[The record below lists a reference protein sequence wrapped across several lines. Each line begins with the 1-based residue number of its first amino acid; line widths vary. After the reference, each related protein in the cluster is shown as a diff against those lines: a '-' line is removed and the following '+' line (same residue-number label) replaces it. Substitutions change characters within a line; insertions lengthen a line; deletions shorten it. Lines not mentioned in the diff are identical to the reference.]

1 MILTHLNTCQQ
12 VRPRD
17 FFSTSVHLFSA
28 FCPIHFRAGPNGLVA
43 MKVSPLQP
51 FQIVYS
57 LLDHEFLGYLIEA
70 FVVQRNSRGE
80 LTLQNQTL
88 STQNVGEFAKGL
100 DERDF
105 ELVRLI
111 DSIQQDTIVKRFNTR
126 KLPAVDFF
134 LKIYDPQ
141 KGDKLIQEAIGAY
154 LETIKAQIMALL
166 PSKPF
171 YIMGNDGNPAWEPI
185 TWMPEPARVH
195 FHFVR
200 NDDSTHYFPII
211 RYPVTQREGGPSGET
226 ERVEF
231 QFKDALMI
239 CDEPAYLMVGS
250 RLYHFSKNVDGK
262 KLRPFFTKNHIVI
275 PRNIE
280 QQYYERFVTPLIA
293 SYDVYAK
300 GFEIRAEVLDPVA
313 VLTVS
318 EMLQTS
324 KPVPVGV
331 FQDDPEVPDSD
342 EGSGQRI
349 VFDLSFQYGDF
360 TFRFDSFGPS
370 ANVSLE
376 KKNDDYIFHKIR
388 RDQRLE
394 RYKLQFLRDTGLD
407 LRHGRLAL
415 PKIEAFT
422 WLSNHNSQLQEAG
435 FLLRQNAQDTK
446 RYFLGYSSINVSIEE
461 GRDWFDIYANVRF
474 GEFEIPFLKLRTLI
488 LNKKHEFTLPN
499 GEIAVIPDAWF
510 TKYSELFGFL
520 EHPGGIDRD
529 GHLVLHK
536 HHLAL
541 VQELERDNLATTI
554 ITRKLERLRNFEEI
568 ESFPMPNRFNGNL
581 RPYQKA
587 GYDWMNF
594 LRQYR
599 FGGCLADDMGL
610 GKTVMTLAMLQGQK
624 EAGAVEPSLL
634 VMPTSLLYNWELEAR
649 KFTPDLRVMVYTGTY
664 RDKNTAQFDDY
675 DLILT
680 SYGIVRIDIDL
691 LSDYRFN
698 YVIMDESQA
707 IKNPSSHITK
717 AVMQLNTAHR
727 LILTGTPLENS
738 TMDLWSQMS
747 FINPGLLGSQS
758 FFRNE
763 FQIPIEKR
771 HDEAKTARLY
781 GLIKPF
787 MLRRNKSQVAT
798 DLPAKV
804 ESVLY
809 CDMTPDQSAQYE
821 EAKSYFRNLILE
833 RIEEEGM
840 AKSQMVVLQGLTKL
854 RQIANHPRMVDA
866 DYEGDSGKLD
876 DVLMRLETAMT
887 ENHKVLVFSQF
898 IKHLNVV
905 RQYLKEKN
913 IKYAY
918 LDGSTTDRQSQV
930 QLFQTDHSV
939 KLFLISLKAGG
950 LGHNLTAADYV
961 FILDPWWNPAIEA
974 QAIDRAHRI
983 GQQKTVFTYKFIAKN
998 TVEEKIL
1005 SLQRAKQQLAG
1016 SLVTTEENFM
1026 KSLTKEDIMV
1036 LLE

>member
-1 MILTHLNTCQQ
+1 
-12 VRPRD
+12 
-17 FFSTSVHLFSA
+17 
-28 FCPIHFRAGPNGLVA
+28 
-43 MKVSPLQP
+43 MKVLPSQP

-70 FVVQRNSRGE
+70 FVVQQNSRGE

-100 DERDF
+100 DELDF
-105 ELVRLI
+105 ELVKLI
-111 DSIQQDTIVKRFNTR
+111 DTIQQDAIVKKFNTR
-126 KLPAVDFF
+126 KLPAVNFF

-141 KGDKLIQEAIGAY
+141 KGDKLIQETICNY
-154 LETIKAQIMALL
+154 LETKKAQILALI
-166 PSKPF
+166 PGKPL
-171 YIMGNDGNPAWEPI
+171 YVMGNDGNPAWEPI

-200 NDDSTHYFPII
+200 NADSTHYFPII
-211 RYPVTQREGGPSGET
+211 RYPVSSQESNSVET
-226 ERVEF
+226 ERVDF

-239 CDEPAYLMVGS
+239 CDEPAYMMVNN

-262 KLRPFFTKNHIVI
+262 KLRPFFTKNHIII

-280 QQYYERFVTPLIA
+280 QQYYERFVTQLIA

-300 GFEIRAEVLDPVA
+300 GFEIRAESVKPIPI
-313 VLTVS
+313 LTVS
-318 EMLQTS
+318 EMTPAHQ
-324 KPVPVGV
+324 PVPAL
-331 FQDDPEVPDSD
+331 FQDDPTATDTLVAD
-342 EGSGQRI
+342 EESSQRI

-360 TFRFDSFGPS
+360 TFRFDSFGAL

-376 KKNDDYIFHKIR
+376 KKNDEYIFHKIR
-388 RDQRLE
+388 RDQHLE
-394 RYKLQFLRDTGLD
+394 RQKLTFLRNSGID
-407 LRHGRLAL
+407 LHQGRLAL
-415 PKIEAFT
+415 PKAEAFA
-422 WLSNHNSQLQEAG
+422 WLSANGQPLREAN
-435 FLLRQNAQDTK
+435 FVLRQNMQDKK
-446 RYFLGYSSINVSIEE
+446 RYFLGYSSIDVSIRE
-461 GRDWFDIYANVRF
+461 GRDWFDIYANVCF

-488 LNKKHEFTLPN
+488 LNKKSEFKLPN
-499 GEIAVIPDAWF
+499 GEIAVIPETWF
-510 TKYSELFGFL
+510 TKYSELFGFIQQL
-520 EHPGGIDRD
+520 D
-529 GHLVLHK
+529 GPEDGDGSLVLQK

-541 VQELERDNLATTI
+541 VQELERDNLA
-554 ITRKLERLRNFEEI
+554 ITVMSRKLEQLRDFDVI
-568 ESFPMPNRFNGNL
+568 ERFPLPIHFNGTL
-581 RPYQKA
+581 RPYQQA
-587 GYDWMNF
+587 GYDWINF

-624 EAGAVEPSLL
+624 EAGATAPSML

-649 KFTPDLRVMVYTGTY
+649 KFTPHLRVMAYTGTY
-664 RDKNTAQFDDY
+664 RDKNTAQFDEY

-691 LSDYRFN
+691 LSDYRFH
-698 YVIMDESQA
+698 YVILDESQA

-717 AVMQLNTAHR
+717 AVMQLNAAHR

-771 HDEAKTARLY
+771 HDDAKTSRLY
-781 GLIKPF
+781 SLIKPF
-787 MLRRNKSQVAT
+787 MLRRNKAQVAT
-798 DLPAKV
+798 DLPEKV

-809 CDMTPDQSAQYE
+809 SEMTPDQEKQYE
-821 EAKSYFRNLILE
+821 EAKSYYRNLILE
-833 RIEEEGM
+833 HIEEEGM

-866 DYEGDSGKLD
+866 EYEGDSGKLD
-876 DVLMRLETAMT
+876 DVLMRLESAMT

-898 IKHLNVV
+898 VKHLNVIQ
-905 RQYLKEKN
+905 QYLREKT

-918 LDGSTTDRQSQV
+918 LDGSTINRQSQV
-930 QLFQTDHSV
+930 ELFQTDDSV

-974 QAIDRAHRI
+974 QAVDRAHRI
-983 GQQKTVFTYKFIAKN
+983 GQEKTVFTYKFIAKN

-1016 SLVTTEENFM
+1016 SLITTEENFM
-1026 KSLTKEDIMV
+1026 KSLTKEDV
-1036 LLE
+1036 LALLD

>member
-1 MILTHLNTCQQ
+1 
-12 VRPRD
+12 
-17 FFSTSVHLFSA
+17 
-28 FCPIHFRAGPNGLVA
+28 
-43 MKVSPLQP
+43 MKVAPTQP

-57 LLDHEFLGYLIEA
+57 LLNHEFLGYLIEA

-80 LTLQNQTL
+80 LTLLNQTL
-88 STQNVGEFAKGL
+88 STQNVHEFAEEL

-111 DSIQQDTIVKRFNTR
+111 DSIQQDTIVKKFNTR

-134 LKIYDPQ
+134 LKIYDSN
-141 KGDKLIQEAIGAY
+141 KGDKLVQEAICGY
-154 LETIKAQIMALL
+154 LDAMKAKIMALL
-166 PSKPF
+166 PGKPF
-171 YIMGNDGNPAWEPI
+171 YVMGNDGNPAWLPLQ
-185 TWMPEPARVH
+185 WMPEPARVH

-200 NDDSTHYFPII
+200 NADSTHYFPII
-211 RYPVTQREGGPSGET
+211 RYPVGRELMAPDTARRDSGRNESPNGATET
-226 ERVEF
+226 VRVDF

-239 CDEPAYLMVGS
+239 CDEPAWMMVDN

-280 QQYYERFVTPLIA
+280 QQYYERFVTQLIA
-293 SYDVYAK
+293 AYDVYAK
-300 GFEIRAEVLDPVA
+300 GFEIRAESIEPVP

-318 EMLQTS
+318 ELVVAGRA
-324 KPVPVGV
+324 VPASLFPAGSDAVDV
-331 FQDDPEVPDSD
+331 DDDD
-342 EGSGQRI
+342 AQQRI
-349 VFDLSFQYGDF
+349 AFDLSFRYGDF

-376 KKNDDYIFHKIR
+376 KQGDEYIFHKIR

-394 RYKLQFLRDTGLD
+394 RHKLSFLRETGLD
-407 LRHGRLAL
+407 LRHGRLAI
-415 PKIEAFT
+415 PKAEAFN
-422 WLSNHNSQLQEAG
+422 WLADYSTDVQNAG
-435 FLLRQNAQDTK
+435 FLLQQHAQDAK
-446 RYFLGYSSINVSIEE
+446 RYFLGYSSIDVSIQE

-474 GEFEIPFLKLRTLI
+474 GEFEIPFLKIRTLI
-488 LNKKHEFTLPN
+488 LAKKREFTLPN
-499 GEIAVIPDAWF
+499 GEVAVIPEAWF

-520 EHPGGIDRD
+520 ELAEGIDR
-529 GHLVLHK
+529 LVLHK

-541 VQELERDNLATTI
+541 VQELERDGLAATI
-554 ITRKLERLRNFEEI
+554 MSRKLERLRDFAEI
-568 ESFPMPNRFNGNL
+568 ESFPLPTDFNGTL
-581 RPYQKA
+581 RPYQRA

-610 GKTVMTLAMLQGQK
+610 GKTVMTLALLQGRK
-624 EAGAVEPSLL
+624 ETALADHADAGGDQPERRPSLL

-649 KFTPDLRVMVYTGTY
+649 KFTPGLRVMVYTGTY

-691 LSDYRFN
+691 LSDYRFD
-698 YVIMDESQA
+698 YVILDESQA

-717 AVMQLNTAHR
+717 AVMQLNTANR

-738 TMDLWSQMS
+738 TLDLWSQMS

-763 FQIPIEKR
+763 FQVPIEKR
-771 HDEAKTARLY
+771 HDEGKTGRLY

-798 DLPAKV
+798 DLPEKV

-809 CDMTPDQSAQYE
+809 CEMSADQAKQYE
-821 EAKSYFRNLILE
+821 EAKSYYRNLILE

-840 AKSQMVVLQGLTKL
+840 ARSQMVVLQGLTKL
-854 RQIANHPRMVDA
+854 RQIANHPRLVDA

-887 ENHKVLVFSQF
+887 EHHKVLVFSQF

-913 IKYAY
+913 INYAY
-918 LDGSTTDRQSQV
+918 LDGSTVDRQGQV
-930 QLFQTDHSV
+930 ELFQTNESV

-974 QAIDRAHRI
+974 QAVDRAHRI

-1016 SLVTTEENFM
+1016 SLITTEETFM

>member
-1 MILTHLNTCQQ
+1 
-12 VRPRD
+12 
-17 FFSTSVHLFSA
+17 
-28 FCPIHFRAGPNGLVA
+28 

-70 FVVQRNSRGE
+70 FVVQRNSKGE

-88 STQNVGEFAKGL
+88 SAQNVSEFAKGL

-105 ELVRLI
+105 ELVKLI
-111 DSIQQDTIVKRFNTR
+111 DTIQQDFIVKKFNSK

-141 KGDKLIQEAIGAY
+141 KGDKLIQETIGGH
-154 LETIKAQIMALL
+154 LETVKAKIMALL
-166 PSKPF
+166 PGRPF

-185 TWMPEPARVH
+185 VWMPEPARVH

-200 NDDSTHYFPII
+200 NAESTHYFPII
-211 RYPVTQREGGPSGET
+211 RYPVTPREGGAKDGQTSET

-239 CDEPAYLMVGS
+239 CDEPAYLMVGNK
-250 RLYHFSKNVDGK
+250 LYHFSKNVDGK

-300 GFEIRAEVLDPVA
+300 GFDIRTEAVEPVP

-318 EMLQTS
+318 EMVQS
-324 KPVPVGV
+324 SRSIAVPM
-331 FQDDPEVPDSD
+331 FQGGPDAGDSE
-342 EGSGQRI
+342 EGTNQRI

-360 TFRFDSFGPS
+360 MFRFDGSGAS
-370 ANVSLE
+370 ANVRLE

-394 RYKLQFLRDTGLD
+394 RNKLSFLQEAGLD
-407 LRHGRLAL
+407 LRHGRLAVS
-415 PKIEAFT
+415 KAEAFT
-422 WLSNHNSQLQEAG
+422 WLSNNNSQLQEAG
-435 FLLRQNAQDTK
+435 FLLRQDAQDQK
-446 RYFLGYSSINVSIEE
+446 RYFLGYSSIKVSIEE

-474 GEFEIPFLKLRTLI
+474 GEFEIPFLTLRTLI

-520 EHPGGIDRD
+520 EQAGGIDNDDR
-529 GHLVLHK
+529 LVLQK
-536 HHLAL
+536 YHLAL
-541 VQELERDNLATTI
+541 VQELERENLATTI
-554 ITRKLERLRNFEEI
+554 ISRKLERLRNFEEI
-568 ESFPMPNRFNGNL
+568 EPFPLPKGFNGSL
-581 RPYQKA
+581 RPYQQA

-624 EAGAVEPSLL
+624 EAGATEPNAARPSLL

-664 RDKNTAQFDDY
+664 REKNTAQFDGY

-698 YVIMDESQA
+698 YVILDESQA

-717 AVMQLNTAHR
+717 AVMQLNTSHR

-771 HDEAKTARLY
+771 HDEAKTGKLY
-781 GLIKPF
+781 ALIKPF
-787 MLRRNKSQVAT
+787 MLRRNKAQVAT

-804 ESVLY
+804 ETVLY

-821 EAKSYFRNLILE
+821 EAKSYYRNLILE
-833 RIEEEGM
+833 RIEEEGI
-840 AKSQMVVLQGLTKL
+840 AKSQMIVLQGLTKL

-876 DVLMRLETAMT
+876 DMLMRLETAMT
-887 ENHKVLVFSQF
+887 EHHKVLVFSQF

-905 RQYLKEKN
+905 QQYLKEKN

-918 LDGSTTDRQSQV
+918 LDGSTVDRKSQV
-930 QLFQTDHSV
+930 ALFQTDDSI

-974 QAIDRAHRI
+974 QAVDRAHRI
-983 GQQKTVFTYKFIAKN
+983 GQSKTVFTYKFIAKN

>member
-1 MILTHLNTCQQ
+1 M
-12 VRPRD
+12 R
-17 FFSTSVHLFSA
+17 
-28 FCPIHFRAGPNGLVA
+28 
-43 MKVSPLQP
+43 VSPTQP
-51 FQIVYS
+51 FQIIYS
-57 LLDHEFLGYLIEA
+57 LLSHEFLGYLIEA

-88 STQNVGEFAKGL
+88 SIKNVGEFAAGF
-100 DERDF
+100 DGNDV
-105 ELVRLI
+105 ELVTLI
-111 DSIQQDTIVKRFNTR
+111 DSIQQDAIVKKFSTR

-134 LKIYDPQ
+134 LKIYDSQ
-141 KGDKLIQEAIGAY
+141 KGDKSIQEAISQY
-154 LETIKAQIMALL
+154 LEDQKSQIMALL
-166 PSKPF
+166 PGKPL
-171 YIMGNDGNPAWEPI
+171 YVMGNDGNPAWAAT

-200 NDDSTHYFPII
+200 NADSTHYFPIV
-211 RYPVTQREGGPSGET
+211 RYPTGVGNES
-226 ERVEF
+226 ERVDF
-231 QFKDALMI
+231 QFKDALMV
-239 CDEPAYLMVGS
+239 CDEPAYMLVNN

-262 KLRPFFTKNHIVI
+262 KLRPFFAKNHIVI
-275 PRNIE
+275 PRTIE
-280 QQYYERFVTPLIA
+280 QQYYEKFVTQLIA
-293 SYDVYAK
+293 SYDVFAK
-300 GFEIRAEVLDPVA
+300 GFEIRPETMLPTP

-318 EMLQTS
+318 EMAKTGRVLTPS
-324 KPVPVGV
+324 L
-331 FQDDPEVPDSD
+331 FDDEPDEDTVSD
-342 EGSGQRI
+342 NANQQI
-349 VFDLSFQYGDF
+349 AFDLSFQYGAF
-360 TFRFDSFGPS
+360 KFRFDSFGPA

-376 KKNDDYIFHKIR
+376 KKGDEYIFHRIR

-394 RYKLQFLRDTGLD
+394 RQKLNFLRETGLD
-407 LRHGRLAL
+407 LRQGRLAL
-415 PKIEAFT
+415 SKTDAFA
-422 WLSNHNSQLQEAG
+422 WLAEVNPRLEEAG
-435 FLLRQNAQDTK
+435 FRLEQRADDAK
-446 RYFLGYSSINVSIEE
+446 RYFLGYSSIDVSIRE

-474 GEFEIPFLKLRTLI
+474 GAFEVPFLKLRTLI
-488 LNKKHEFTLPN
+488 LNKKREFTLPN

-520 EHPGGIDRD
+520 EHHHIDGDADR
-529 GHLVLHK
+529 LVLQK

-541 VQELERDNLATTI
+541 IQELERDNLATTVMS
-554 ITRKLERLRNFEEI
+554 RKLERLRDFADI
-568 ESFPMPNRFNGNL
+568 EPSPMPCQFLGTL

-594 LRQYR
+594 LRQYH

-610 GKTVMTLAMLQGQK
+610 GKTVMTLAMLQNQK
-624 EAGAVEPSLL
+624 EQMAGMQPENGTPIARTSLL

-649 KFTPDLRVMVYTGTY
+649 RFTPELRIFVYTGTY

-691 LSDYRFN
+691 LREYRFN
-698 YVIMDESQA
+698 YAILDESQA
-707 IKNPSSHITK
+707 IKNPSSYITK

-747 FINPGLLGSQS
+747 FINPGLLGSQA

-763 FQIPIEKR
+763 FQIPIEKK
-771 HDEAKTARLY
+771 HDETKTARLY

-787 MLRRNKSQVAT
+787 MLRRNKAQVAT
-798 DLPAKV
+798 DLPEKV
-804 ESVLY
+804 ESILFS
-809 CDMTPDQSAQYE
+809 DMTPDQATQYE

-833 RIEEEGM
+833 RIEAEGM
-840 AKSQMVVLQGLTKL
+840 ARSQMIVLQGLTKL

-876 DVLMRLETAMT
+876 DMLMRLETAIA

-898 IKHLNVV
+898 IKHLSVV
-905 RQYLKEKN
+905 RDYLEEKQ

-918 LDGSTTDRQSQV
+918 LDGATTNRKSQV
-930 QLFQTDHSV
+930 ELFQTDETV
-939 KLFLISLKAGG
+939 RLFLISLKAGG

-974 QAIDRAHRI
+974 QAVDRAHRI
-983 GQQKTVFTYKFIAKN
+983 GQQKPVFTYKFIARN

-1005 SLQRAKQQLAG
+1005 ALQRSKQQLAG
-1016 SLVTTEENFM
+1016 SLITTEDSFV

>member
-1 MILTHLNTCQQ
+1 MVELNG
-12 VRPRD
+12 V
-17 FFSTSVHLFSA
+17 VL
-28 FCPIHFRAGPNGLVA
+28 

-105 ELVRLI
+105 ELVKLI
-111 DSIQQDTIVKRFNTR
+111 DSIQQDTIVKKFNTR

-134 LKIYDPQ
+134 LKVYDLQ
-141 KGDKLIQEAIGAY
+141 KGDKIVQEAIGSY
-154 LETIKAQIMALL
+154 LEHIKAQIMGLL
-166 PSKPF
+166 PGKPF
-171 YIMGNDGNPAWEPI
+171 YIMGNDGNPAWESI
-185 TWMPEPARVH
+185 IWMPEPAKVH

-200 NDDSTHYFPII
+200 NADSTHYFPII
-211 RYPVTQREGGPSGET
+211 RYPVGPREAGET
-226 ERVEF
+226 ERVVF

-239 CDEPAYLMVGS
+239 CDEPAYMMVGH

-262 KLRPFFTKNHIVI
+262 KLRPFFTKNHIII

-280 QQYYERFVTPLIA
+280 QQYYERFVTQLIA
-293 SYDVYAK
+293 SYDVYAN
-300 GFEIRAEVLDPVA
+300 GFEIRSEVLEPMP

-318 EMLQTS
+318 EMVQPSRL
-324 KPVPVGV
+324 VPAAIHQNGTAVA
-331 FQDDPEVPDSD
+331 DLADKDADAS
-342 EGSGQRI
+342 QRI
-349 VFDLSFQYGDF
+349 MFDLSFQYGDF
-360 TFRFDSFGPS
+360 MFHFDSFGTT

-376 KKNDDYIFHKIR
+376 KKNDEYIFHKIR

-394 RYKLQFLRDTGLD
+394 RQKLALLRETGLD
-407 LRHGRLAL
+407 LRNGQLAL
-415 PKIEAFT
+415 SKAEAFS
-422 WLSNHNSQLQEAG
+422 WLSTNGNQIRETG
-435 FLLRQNAQDTK
+435 FVIRQDAQDTK
-446 RYFLGYSSINVSIEE
+446 RYFLGYSTINVSIQE
-461 GRDWFDIYANVRF
+461 GRDWFDIYAHVRF
-474 GEFEIPFLKLRTLI
+474 GEFDIPFLKLRKLI

-510 TKYSELFGFL
+510 TKYSELFGFI
-520 EHPGGIDRD
+520 EHIDGPDAD
-529 GHLVLHK
+529 GQLVLQK

-541 VQELERDNLATTI
+541 VQELERDNLATTV
-554 ITRKLERLRNFEEI
+554 ITRKLEGLRNFEEI
-568 ESFPMPNRFNGNL
+568 ESFPLPAHFNGTL
-581 RPYQKA
+581 RPYQHA

-594 LRQYR
+594 LRQYH

-624 EAGAVEPSLL
+624 EAGILEPSLL
-634 VMPTSLLYNWELEAR
+634 VMPTSLLYNWELEAK

-664 RDKNTAQFDDY
+664 RDKNMAQFDNY

-691 LSDYRFN
+691 LSSYRFN
-698 YVIMDESQA
+698 YVILDESQA

-717 AVMQLNTAHR
+717 AVMQLNTAYR

-747 FINPGLLGSQS
+747 FINPGLLGNQA

-771 HDEAKTARLY
+771 HDDSKIARLY
-781 GLIKPF
+781 SLIKPF
-787 MLRRNKSQVAT
+787 MLRRNKAQVAT

-809 CDMTPDQSAQYE
+809 SEMTPDQEKQYE
-821 EAKSYFRNLILE
+821 EAKSYYRNLILE
-833 RIEEEGM
+833 HIEESGM
-840 AKSQMVVLQGLTKL
+840 AKSQMIVLQGLTKL

-876 DVLMRLETAMT
+876 DVLIRLDSAII

-898 IKHLNVV
+898 IKHLSVV

-918 LDGSTTDRQSQV
+918 LDGSTIDRQSQV
-930 QLFQTDHSV
+930 KLFQTDESV

-974 QAIDRAHRI
+974 QAVDRAHRI
-983 GQQKTVFTYKFIAKN
+983 GQDKTVFTYKFIAKN

-1016 SLVTTEENFM
+1016 SLITTEENFM

>member
-1 MILTHLNTCQQ
+1 
-12 VRPRD
+12 
-17 FFSTSVHLFSA
+17 
-28 FCPIHFRAGPNGLVA
+28 
-43 MKVSPLQP
+43 MKVAPTQP

-57 LLDHEFLGYLIEA
+57 LLNHEFLGYLIEA
-70 FVVQRNSRGE
+70 FVVQRNGRGE
-80 LTLQNQTL
+80 LTLLNQTL
-88 STQNVGEFAKGL
+88 STQNVNEFAEEL

-111 DSIQQDTIVKRFNTR
+111 DSIQQDTIVKKFNTR

-134 LKIYDPQ
+134 LKIYDPH
-141 KGDKLIQEAIGAY
+141 KGDKLVQEAICGY
-154 LETIKAQIMALL
+154 LDTMKAQIMALL

-171 YIMGNDGNPAWEPI
+171 YVMGNDGNPAWLRI
-185 TWMPEPARVH
+185 QWMPEPARVH

-200 NDDSTHYFPII
+200 NTDATHYFPII
-211 RYPVTQREGGPSGET
+211 RYPVGREIVAQDLVRSDSGKSDPVRPESPGGATET
-226 ERVEF
+226 VRVDF

-239 CDEPAYLMVGS
+239 CDEPAWMMVDN

-280 QQYYERFVTPLIA
+280 QQYYERFVTQLIA
-293 SYDVYAK
+293 AYDVYAK
-300 GFEIRAEVLDPVA
+300 GFEIRAESIEPVP

-318 EMLQTS
+318 ELVLS
-324 KPVPVGV
+324 GRAVPASM
-331 FQDDPEVPDSD
+331 FAAEPEVVDTDD
-342 EGSGQRI
+342 EAGQRI
-349 VFDLSFQYGDF
+349 AFDLSFRYGDF
-360 TFRFDSFGPS
+360 TFRFDNFGPS

-376 KKNDDYIFHKIR
+376 KKGDEYVFHKIR

-394 RYKLQFLRDTGLD
+394 RHKLAFLREAGLD
-407 LRHGRLAL
+407 LRHGRLAI
-415 PKIEAFT
+415 PKAEAFN
-422 WLSNHNSQLQEAG
+422 WLADHSAAIQNAG
-435 FLLRQNAQDTK
+435 FLLQQHAQDAK
-446 RYFLGYSSINVSIEE
+446 RYFLGYSTIDVSIQES
-461 GRDWFDIYANVRF
+461 RDWFDIYANVRF

-488 LNKKHEFTLPN
+488 LAKKREFTLPN
-499 GEIAVIPDAWF
+499 GEVAVIPEAWF

-520 EHPGGIDRD
+520 ELAEGIDR
-529 GHLVLHK
+529 LVLHK

-541 VQELERDNLATTI
+541 VQELERDGLAATI
-554 ITRKLERLRNFEEI
+554 MSRKLERLRDFAEI
-568 ESFPMPNRFNGNL
+568 ESFPLPTNFNGTL
-581 RPYQKA
+581 RPYQRA

-610 GKTVMTLAMLQGQK
+610 GKTVMTLAMLQGRK
-624 EAGAVEPSLL
+624 EAVQSESRTTAQTNETGERRSSLL

-649 KFTPDLRVMVYTGTY
+649 RFTPDLRVMIYTGTY
-664 RDKNTAQFDDY
+664 RDKNTAQFDNY

-691 LSDYRFN
+691 LSDYRFD
-698 YVIMDESQA
+698 YVILDESQA

-717 AVMQLNTAHR
+717 AVMQLNTANR

-738 TMDLWSQMS
+738 TLDLWTQMS

-763 FQIPIEKR
+763 FQVPIEKR
-771 HDEAKTARLY
+771 HDEGKTGRLY

-798 DLPAKV
+798 DLPEKV

-809 CDMTPDQSAQYE
+809 CDMSSDQEKQYE
-821 EAKSYFRNLILE
+821 EAKSYYRNLILE

-840 AKSQMVVLQGLTKL
+840 ARSQMVVLQGLTKL
-854 RQIANHPRMVDA
+854 RQIANHPRLVDA
-866 DYEGDSGKLD
+866 DYEGDSGKLS

-887 ENHKVLVFSQF
+887 EHHKVLVFSQF

-905 RQYLKEKN
+905 RQYLKEKA

-918 LDGSTTDRQSQV
+918 LDGSTIDRQSQV
-930 QLFQTDHSV
+930 ELFQTDDSV

-974 QAIDRAHRI
+974 QAVDRAHRI

-1016 SLVTTEENFM
+1016 SLITTEETFM

>member
-1 MILTHLNTCQQ
+1 
-12 VRPRD
+12 
-17 FFSTSVHLFSA
+17 
-28 FCPIHFRAGPNGLVA
+28 

-57 LLDHEFLGYLIEA
+57 LLNHEFLGYLIEA

-88 STQNVGEFAKGL
+88 STQNVSEFAKGL

-105 ELVRLI
+105 ELVKLI
-111 DSIQQDTIVKRFNTR
+111 DSIQQDTIVKKFNTR

-134 LKIYDPQ
+134 LKIYDSQ
-141 KGDKLIQEAIGAY
+141 KGDKLVQEAIGAY
-154 LETIKAQIMALL
+154 LETIKAKVMALL
-166 PSKPF
+166 PGKPF
-171 YIMGNDGNPAWEPI
+171 YIMGNDGNPAWQAI
-185 TWMPEPARVH
+185 NWMPEPARVH
-195 FHFVR
+195 FHFIR
-200 NDDSTHYFPII
+200 NSDSTHYFPII
-211 RYPVTQREGGPSGET
+211 RYPIGSRQNGAGEATQSTET

-239 CDEPAYLMVGS
+239 CDEPAYMMVGN

-275 PRNIE
+275 PRNLE
-280 QQYYERFVTPLIA
+280 QQYYERFVAQLIA

-300 GFEIRAEVLDPVA
+300 GFEIRAEVMAPVP

-318 EMLQTS
+318 EVVQANR
-324 KPVPVGV
+324 PVPVAL
-331 FQDDPEVPDSD
+331 FQSDSD
-342 EGSGQRI
+342 DVDTMGSEDEHSQRI
-349 VFDLSFQYGDF
+349 MFDLAFQYGDF
-360 TFRFDSFGPS
+360 TFRFDNFGPS
-370 ANVSLE
+370 ANVSVE
-376 KKNDDYIFHKIR
+376 KKNDEYIFHKIR

-394 RYKLQFLRDTGLD
+394 RQKLTFLRDAGLD
-407 LRHGRLAL
+407 LRQGRLAL
-415 PKIEAFT
+415 PKTEAFS
-422 WLSNHNSQLQEAG
+422 WLSNHGRQLEETG
-435 FLLRQNAQDTK
+435 FLLRQDAQDTK
-446 RYFLGYSSINVSIEE
+446 RYFLGYSSIDVSIQES
-461 GRDWFDIYANVRF
+461 RDWFDIYANVRF
-474 GEFEIPFLKLRTLI
+474 GEFEIPFLKLRKLI

-499 GEIAVIPDAWF
+499 GEVAVIPDAWF
-510 TKYSELFGFL
+510 TKYSELFGFIEQL
-520 EHPGGIDRD
+520 DDSDSDDAR
-529 GHLVLHK
+529 LVLQK

-541 VQELERDNLATTI
+541 VQELESDNLATTVI
-554 ITRKLERLRNFEEI
+554 SRKLERLRDFEEI
-568 ESFPMPNRFNGNL
+568 EQFPLPHRFRGTL
-581 RPYQKA
+581 RPYQQA

-624 EAGAVEPSLL
+624 EAGVIEPSLL

-649 KFTPDLRVMVYTGTY
+649 KFTPDLRIMVYTGTY

-691 LSDYRFN
+691 LSNYRFN
-698 YVIMDESQA
+698 YVILDESQA

-717 AVMQLNTAHR
+717 AVRQLNTAFR

-738 TMDLWSQMS
+738 TLDLWSQMS

-771 HDEAKTARLY
+771 HDDAKTGRLY
-781 GLIKPF
+781 SLIKPF
-787 MLRRNKSQVAT
+787 MLRRNKAQVAT
-798 DLPAKV
+798 DLPEKV

-809 CDMTPDQSAQYE
+809 CEMTPDQETQYE
-821 EAKSYFRNLILE
+821 EAKSYYRNLILE
-833 RIEEEGM
+833 HIEEEGM
-840 AKSQMVVLQGLTKL
+840 AKSQMIVLQGLTKL

-876 DVLMRLETAMT
+876 DVLMRLESAMT

-905 RQYLKEKN
+905 QQYLKEKK

-930 QLFQTDHSV
+930 QLFQTDDSV

-974 QAIDRAHRI
+974 QAVDRAHRI

-1016 SLVTTEENFM
+1016 SLISTEETFM
-1026 KSLTKEDIMV
+1026 KSLTREDIMV

>member
-1 MILTHLNTCQQ
+1 
-12 VRPRD
+12 
-17 FFSTSVHLFSA
+17 
-28 FCPIHFRAGPNGLVA
+28 
-43 MKVSPLQP
+43 MKVAPTQP

-57 LLDHEFLGYLIEA
+57 LLNHEFLGYLIEA

-80 LTLQNQTL
+80 LTLLNQTL
-88 STQNVGEFAKGL
+88 STQNVNEFAQEL

-111 DSIQQDTIVKRFNTR
+111 DSIQQDTIVKKFNTR

-134 LKIYDPQ
+134 LKIYDPH
-141 KGDKLIQEAIGAY
+141 KGDKLVQEAICGY
-154 LETIKAQIMALL
+154 LDTMKAQIMSLL
-166 PSKPF
+166 PGKPF
-171 YIMGNDGNPAWEPI
+171 YVMGNDGNPAWLPI
-185 TWMPEPARVH
+185 QWMTEPARVH

-200 NDDSTHYFPII
+200 NADATHYFPII
-211 RYPVTQREGGPSGET
+211 RYPVGRETVASDLVSPDSGKSDPVRPESLSGATET
-226 ERVEF
+226 VRVDF

-239 CDEPAYLMVGS
+239 CDEPAWMMVDN

-280 QQYYERFVTPLIA
+280 QQYYERFVTQLIA
-293 SYDVYAK
+293 AYDVYAK
-300 GFEIRAEVLDPVA
+300 GFEIRAESIEPVP

-318 EMLQTS
+318 ELVLS
-324 KPVPVGV
+324 GRAVPASM
-331 FQDDPEVPDSD
+331 FAAEPEVVDID
-342 EGSGQRI
+342 DDAGQRI
-349 VFDLSFQYGDF
+349 AFDLSFRYGDF
-360 TFRFDSFGPS
+360 TFRFDNFGPS

-376 KKNDDYIFHKIR
+376 KKGDEYVFHKIR

-394 RYKLQFLRDTGLD
+394 RQKLSFLRETGLD
-407 LRHGRLAL
+407 LRHGRLAI
-415 PKIEAFT
+415 PKAEAFN
-422 WLSNHNSQLQEAG
+422 WLSDHSATIQNAG
-435 FLLRQNAQDTK
+435 FLLQQHAQDAK
-446 RYFLGYSSINVSIEE
+446 RYFLGYSSIDVSIQES
-461 GRDWFDIYANVRF
+461 RDWFDIYANVRF

-488 LNKKHEFTLPN
+488 LAKKREFTLPN
-499 GEIAVIPDAWF
+499 GEVAVIPEAWF

-520 EHPGGIDRD
+520 ELAEGIDR
-529 GHLVLHK
+529 LVLHK

-541 VQELERDNLATTI
+541 VQELERDGLAATI
-554 ITRKLERLRNFEEI
+554 MSRKLERLRDFEEI
-568 ESFPMPNRFNGNL
+568 ESFPLPTGFMGTL
-581 RPYQKA
+581 RPYQRA

-610 GKTVMTLAMLQGQK
+610 GKTVMTLAMLQGRK
-624 EAGAVEPSLL
+624 EAVQLEGRTPAQANETGEHRPSLL

-649 KFTPDLRVMVYTGTY
+649 RFTPDLRVMIYTGTY

-691 LSDYRFN
+691 LSDYRFD
-698 YVIMDESQA
+698 YVILDESQA

-717 AVMQLNTAHR
+717 AVMQLNTANR

-738 TMDLWSQMS
+738 TLDLWSQMS

-763 FQIPIEKR
+763 FQVPIEKR
-771 HDEAKTARLY
+771 HDESKTGRLY

-798 DLPAKV
+798 DLPEKV

-809 CDMTPDQSAQYE
+809 CEMSSDQEKQYE
-821 EAKSYFRNLILE
+821 EAKSYYRNLILE

-840 AKSQMVVLQGLTKL
+840 ARSQMVVLQGLTKL
-854 RQIANHPRMVDA
+854 RQIANHPRLVDA
-866 DYEGDSGKLD
+866 DYEGDSGKLS

-887 ENHKVLVFSQF
+887 EHHKVLVFSQF

-905 RQYLKEKN
+905 RQYLKEKT

-918 LDGSTTDRQSQV
+918 LDGSTLDRQSQV
-930 QLFQTDHSV
+930 ELFQTDDSV

-974 QAIDRAHRI
+974 QAVDRAHRI

-1005 SLQRAKQQLAG
+1005 SLQRAKQ
-1016 SLVTTEENFM
+1016 
-1026 KSLTKEDIMV
+1026 
-1036 LLE
+1036 

>member
-1 MILTHLNTCQQ
+1 
-12 VRPRD
+12 
-17 FFSTSVHLFSA
+17 
-28 FCPIHFRAGPNGLVA
+28 

-80 LTLQNQTL
+80 LTLLNQTL
-88 STQNVGEFAKGL
+88 STQNVREFSKGL

-105 ELVRLI
+105 ELVKLI
-111 DSIQQDTIVKRFNTR
+111 DTIQQDTIVKKFNTR
-126 KLPAVDFF
+126 RLPAVNFF

-141 KGDKLIQEAIGAY
+141 KGDKLIQEAICNY
-154 LETIKAQIMALL
+154 LEKTKAQIMALL
-166 PSKPF
+166 PGKPF
-171 YIMGNDGNPAWEPI
+171 YVMGNDGNPAWEAI

-200 NDDSTHYFPII
+200 NADSTHYFPII
-211 RYPVTQREGGPSGET
+211 RYPIQPHGAGQRPAGSGET
-226 ERVEF
+226 ERVDF
-231 QFKDALMI
+231 QFKGALMI
-239 CDEPAYLMVGS
+239 CDEPAYMMVGN

-280 QQYYERFVTPLIA
+280 QQYYERFVTQLIA

-300 GFEIRAEVLDPVA
+300 GFEIRVETMEPKP

-318 EMLQTS
+318 ELASANQ
-324 KPVPVGV
+324 PVPASL
-331 FQDDPEVPDSD
+331 FQTGSIVAD
-342 EGSGQRI
+342 EEDEESNQRI

-376 KKNDDYIFHKIR
+376 KKSDEYIFHKIR
-388 RDQRLE
+388 RDQPLE
-394 RYKLQFLRDTGLD
+394 RQKLAFLRDTGVD

-415 PKIEAFT
+415 SKPEAFA
-422 WLSNHNSQLQEAG
+422 WLSNHGKQLREMG
-435 FLLRQNAQDTK
+435 FLVRQNAQDTK
-446 RYFLGYSSINVSIEE
+446 QYFLGYSSINVSIRE

-474 GEFEIPFLKLRTLI
+474 GEFEIPFIKLRSLI
-488 LNKKHEFTLPN
+488 LNKKQEFRLPN
-499 GEIAVIPDAWF
+499 GEIAVIPEIWF
-510 TKYSELFGFL
+510 TKYAELFGFL
-520 EHPGGIDRD
+520 EPIDGLD
-529 GHLVLHK
+529 PADNKLVLQK

-541 VQELERDNLATTI
+541 VQELERDNLATTVI
-554 ITRKLERLRNFEEI
+554 SRKLERLRDFEEI
-568 ESFPMPNRFNGNL
+568 EPFPLPRQFNGTL
-581 RPYQKA
+581 RPYQQA

-624 EAGAVEPSLL
+624 EAGVTAPSLL

-664 RDKNTAQFDDY
+664 RDKNTAQFDEY

-698 YVIMDESQA
+698 YVILDESQA

-717 AVMQLNTAHR
+717 AVVQLNTAYR

-738 TMDLWSQMS
+738 TMDLWSQLS

-771 HDEAKTARLY
+771 HDDAKINRLY
-781 GLIKPF
+781 SLIKPF
-787 MLRRNKSQVAT
+787 MLRRNKAQVAT
-798 DLPAKV
+798 DLPEKV

-809 CDMTPDQSAQYE
+809 SEMTPDQSTQYE
-821 EAKSYFRNLILE
+821 EAKSYYRNLILE
-833 RIEEEGM
+833 HIEEEGM

-866 DYEGDSGKLD
+866 AYEGDSGKLD
-876 DVLMRLETAMT
+876 DVLIRLESAMT
-887 ENHKVLVFSQF
+887 ENHKVLIFSQF
-898 IKHLNVV
+898 IKHLSVV
-905 RQYLKEKN
+905 QHYLKEKN

-930 QLFQTDHSV
+930 QLFQTDDSV

-974 QAIDRAHRI
+974 QAVDRAHRI
-983 GQQKTVFTYKFIAKN
+983 GQDKTVFTYKFIAKN

-1016 SLVTTEENFM
+1016 SLITTEENFM
-1026 KSLTKEDIMV
+1026 KSLTREDILA

>member
-1 MILTHLNTCQQ
+1 
-12 VRPRD
+12 
-17 FFSTSVHLFSA
+17 
-28 FCPIHFRAGPNGLVA
+28 

-80 LTLQNQTL
+80 LTLLNQTL
-88 STQNVGEFAKGL
+88 STQNVGEFSKGL

-105 ELVRLI
+105 ELVKLI
-111 DSIQQDTIVKRFNTR
+111 DSIQQDTIVKKFNTR

-134 LKIYDPQ
+134 LKIYDAQ
-141 KGDKLIQEAIGAY
+141 KGDKLIQEAIAGY
-154 LETIKAQIMALL
+154 LETIKAQIMALM
-166 PSKPF
+166 PGKPF
-171 YIMGNDGNPAWEPI
+171 YIMGNDGNPAWQQI
-185 TWMPEPARVH
+185 SWMPEPARVH

-200 NDDSTHYFPII
+200 NTDSTHYFPII
-211 RYPVTQREGGPSGET
+211 RYPIGVRSTETGQYTET

-239 CDEPAYLMVGS
+239 CDEPAYMMVGN
-250 RLYHFSKNVDGK
+250 RLYHFSKQVDGK
-262 KLRPFFTKNHIVI
+262 KLRPFFSKNHIII

-280 QQYYERFVTPLIA
+280 QQYYERFVTQLIS

-300 GFEIRAEVLDPVA
+300 GFEIRDEAMEPTP

-318 EMLQTS
+318 EMVQS
-324 KPVPVGV
+324 SRSVPVPI
-331 FQDDPEVPDSD
+331 FQAGSDDVDTLVSD
-342 EGSGQRI
+342 EEPDQRI
-349 VFDLSFQYGDF
+349 VFDLAFQYGDF
-360 TFRFDSFGPS
+360 TFRFEKIGSS

-376 KKNDDYIFHKIR
+376 KKGDEYLFHKIR

-394 RYKLQFLRDTGLD
+394 RQKLSFLRDSGLD
-407 LRHGRLAL
+407 LRNGRLSL
-415 PKIEAFT
+415 PKAEAFA
-422 WLSNHNSQLQEAG
+422 WLSENSEQLRETG
-435 FLLRQNAQDTK
+435 FLLQQNSQDSK
-446 RYFLGYSSINVSIEE
+446 RYFLGYSSINVSIQE

-474 GEFEIPFLKLRTLI
+474 GEFEIPFLKLRKLI
-488 LNKKHEFTLPN
+488 LAKKHEFTLPN
-499 GEIAVIPDAWF
+499 GEIAVIPSVWF
-510 TKYSELFGFL
+510 IKYSELFGFL
-520 EHPGGIDRD
+520 EHLDD
-529 GHLVLHK
+529 GDEERLVLQK

-541 VQELERDNLATTI
+541 VEELERDNLATTVI
-554 ITRKLERLRNFEEI
+554 SRKLERLRDFEAI
-568 ESFPMPNRFNGNL
+568 DHFQLPSQFNGTL
-581 RPYQKA
+581 RPYQQA

-624 EAGAVEPSLL
+624 EAGALEPSLL

-649 KFTPDLRVMVYTGTY
+649 KFTPELRVMVYTGTY
-664 RDKNTAQFDDY
+664 RDKNTAQFNDY

-698 YVIMDESQA
+698 YVILDESQA

-717 AVMQLNTAHR
+717 AVMQLNTAYR

-738 TMDLWSQMS
+738 TLDLWSQMS

-771 HDEAKTARLY
+771 HDEAKTSRLY
-781 GLIKPF
+781 SLIKPF
-787 MLRRNKSQVAT
+787 MLRRNKAQVAT
-798 DLPAKV
+798 DLPEKV

-809 CDMTPDQSAQYE
+809 CEMSADQEAQYE
-821 EAKSYFRNLILE
+821 EAKSYYRNLILE
-833 RIEEEGM
+833 HIEEEGM
-840 AKSQMVVLQGLTKL
+840 ARSQMVVLQGLTKL
-854 RQIANHPRMVDA
+854 RQIANHPRMVDEE
-866 DYEGDSGKLD
+866 YEGNSGKLD
-876 DVLMRLETAMT
+876 DVLMRLESAMT

-905 RQYLKEKN
+905 QQYLKEKK

-930 QLFQTDHSV
+930 ELFQTDDSV

-974 QAIDRAHRI
+974 QAVDRAHRI
-983 GQQKTVFTYKFIAKN
+983 GQLKTVFTYKFIAKN

-1016 SLVTTEENFM
+1016 SLITTEENFV

>member
-1 MILTHLNTCQQ
+1 
-12 VRPRD
+12 
-17 FFSTSVHLFSA
+17 
-28 FCPIHFRAGPNGLVA
+28 

-88 STQNVGEFAKGL
+88 STQNVGEFARGL
-100 DERDF
+100 DELDF
-105 ELVRLI
+105 ELVKLI
-111 DSIQQDTIVKRFNTR
+111 DSIQQDTIVKKFNTR
-126 KLPAVDFF
+126 KQPAVDFF
-134 LKIYDPQ
+134 LRLYDPQ
-141 KGDKLIQEAIGAY
+141 KGDKVVQEAISGY
-154 LETIKAQIMALL
+154 LETIKGQIMALL
-166 PSKPF
+166 PGKPF

-200 NDDSTHYFPII
+200 NADSTHYFPII
-211 RYPVTQREGGPSGET
+211 RYPVKEGET

-239 CDEPAYLMVGS
+239 CDEPAYLMVGNK
-250 RLYHFSKNVDGK
+250 LYHFNKNVDGR
-262 KLRPFFTKNHIVI
+262 KLRPFFAKNHIII

-300 GFEIRAEVLDPVA
+300 GFEIRTEAMEPVP

-318 EMLQTS
+318 EMVQS
-324 KPVPVGV
+324 SRAVAV
-331 FQDDPEVPDSD
+331 FQNGDEAPEVQEESA
-342 EGSGQRI
+342 QRM
-349 VFDLSFQYGDF
+349 VFDLSFRYGDF

-376 KKNDDYIFHKIR
+376 KKNDEYVFHKIR

-394 RYKLQFLRDTGLD
+394 RHKLQFLRDTGLD
-407 LRHGRLAL
+407 LRHGRLAVS
-415 PKIEAFT
+415 KAEAFA
-422 WLSNHNSQLQEAG
+422 WLSIHNEKLQEAG
-435 FLLRQNAQDTK
+435 FLLRQDEQDAK

-488 LNKKHEFTLPN
+488 LNKKREFTLPN
-499 GEIAVIPDAWF
+499 GEIAVIPEAWF

-520 EHPGGIDRD
+520 EHPSGIDRD
-529 GHLVLHK
+529 GRLVLQK

-541 VQELERDNLATTI
+541 VQELERGNLATTI
-554 ITRKLERLRNFEEI
+554 ISRKLERLRNFEEI
-568 ESFPMPNRFNGNL
+568 ERFPLPKHFNGHL
-581 RPYQKA
+581 RPYQQA

-624 EAGAVEPSLL
+624 EAGATEPSLL

-649 KFTPDLRVMVYTGTY
+649 KFTPNLRVMVYTGTY
-664 RDKNTAQFDDY
+664 RDKNTAQFDEY

-698 YVIMDESQA
+698 YVILDESQA
-707 IKNPSSHITK
+707 IKNPSSHITR
-717 AVMQLNTAHR
+717 AVMQLNTAYR

-771 HDEAKTARLY
+771 HDEQKTSRLY

-787 MLRRNKSQVAT
+787 MLRRNKAQVAT
-798 DLPAKV
+798 DLPEKV

-809 CDMTPDQSAQYE
+809 CDMTPDQSTQYE
-821 EAKSYFRNLILE
+821 EAKSYYRNLILE

-876 DVLMRLETAMT
+876 DMLMRLETAMT

-905 RQYLKEKN
+905 RQYLKEKH

-930 QLFQTDHSV
+930 ELFQTDDSV

-974 QAIDRAHRI
+974 QAVDRAHRI

-1026 KSLTKEDIMV
+1026 KSLTKEDILV

>member
-1 MILTHLNTCQQ
+1 
-12 VRPRD
+12 
-17 FFSTSVHLFSA
+17 
-28 FCPIHFRAGPNGLVA
+28 

-57 LLDHEFLGYLIEA
+57 LLNHEFLGYLIEA

-105 ELVRLI
+105 ELVKLI
-111 DSIQQDTIVKRFNTR
+111 DSIQQDTIVKKFNTR

-134 LKIYDPQ
+134 LKIYDSQ

-154 LETIKAQIMALL
+154 LETIKAKVMALL
-166 PSKPF
+166 PGKPF
-171 YIMGNDGNPAWEPI
+171 YIMGNDGNPAWQAI
-185 TWMPEPARVH
+185 SWMPEPARVH
-195 FHFVR
+195 FHFIR
-200 NDDSTHYFPII
+200 NSDSTHYFPII
-211 RYPVTQREGGPSGET
+211 RYPIGSRQNGSGETTQTSET

-239 CDEPAYLMVGS
+239 CDEPAYMMVGN

-262 KLRPFFTKNHIVI
+262 KLRPFFNKNHIVI
-275 PRNIE
+275 PRNLE
-280 QQYYERFVTPLIA
+280 QQYYERFVAQLIA

-300 GFEIRAEVLDPVA
+300 GFEIRGEVM
-313 VLTVS
+313 
-318 EMLQTS
+318 E
-324 KPVPVGV
+324 PVPVLTISDV
-331 FQDDPEVPDSD
+331 VPANRPVPVALFQSDSD
-342 EGSGQRI
+342 DMDTATSDDEHSHI
-349 VFDLSFQYGDF
+349 MFDLAFQYGDF
-360 TFRFDSFGPS
+360 TFRFDNFGPS

-376 KKNDDYIFHKIR
+376 KKNDEYIFHKIR

-394 RYKLQFLRDTGLD
+394 RQKLTFLRDTGLD

-415 PKIEAFT
+415 SKTEAFS
-422 WLSNHNSQLQEAG
+422 WLSNHGRQLQETG
-435 FLLRQNAQDTK
+435 FLVRQDAQDTK
-446 RYFLGYSSINVSIEE
+446 RYFLGYSSIDVSIRES
-461 GRDWFDIYANVRF
+461 RDWFDIYANVRF
-474 GEFEIPFLKLRTLI
+474 GEFEIPFLKLRKLI

-499 GEIAVIPDAWF
+499 GEVAVIPDAWF

-520 EHPGGIDRD
+520 EHLDEGDSTD
-529 GHLVLHK
+529 GRLVLQK

-541 VQELERDNLATTI
+541 VQELENDNLATTVI
-554 ITRKLERLRNFEEI
+554 SRKLERLRDFEEI
-568 ESFPMPNRFNGNL
+568 EHFPLPHRFRGTL

-624 EAGAVEPSLL
+624 EAGVIEPSLL

-649 KFTPDLRVMVYTGTY
+649 KFTPDLRIMVYTGTY

-691 LSDYRFN
+691 LSNYRFN
-698 YVIMDESQA
+698 YVILDESQA

-717 AVMQLNTAHR
+717 AVRQLNTAFR

-738 TMDLWSQMS
+738 TLDLWSQMS
-747 FINPGLLGSQS
+747 FINPGLLGNQS

-771 HDEAKTARLY
+771 HDDAKTGRLY
-781 GLIKPF
+781 SLIKPF
-787 MLRRNKSQVAT
+787 MLRRNKAQVAT
-798 DLPAKV
+798 DLPEKV

-809 CDMTPDQSAQYE
+809 CEMTPDQETQYE
-821 EAKSYFRNLILE
+821 EAKSYYRNLILE
-833 RIEEEGM
+833 HIEEEGM
-840 AKSQMVVLQGLTKL
+840 AKSQMIVLQGLTKL

-866 DYEGDSGKLD
+866 EYEGDSGKLD
-876 DVLMRLETAMT
+876 DVLMRLESAMT

-898 IKHLNVV
+898 IKHLNVIQ
-905 RQYLKEKN
+905 QYLKEKK

-918 LDGSTTDRQSQV
+918 LDGSTTDRQGQV
-930 QLFQTDHSV
+930 ELFQTDDSV

-974 QAIDRAHRI
+974 QAVDRAHRI

-1016 SLVTTEENFM
+1016 SLISTEETFM
-1026 KSLTKEDIMV
+1026 KSLTREDIMV

>member
-1 MILTHLNTCQQ
+1 
-12 VRPRD
+12 
-17 FFSTSVHLFSA
+17 
-28 FCPIHFRAGPNGLVA
+28 
-43 MKVSPLQP
+43 MKVAPTQP

-57 LLDHEFLGYLIEA
+57 LLNHEFLGYLIEA

-80 LTLQNQTL
+80 LTLLNQTL
-88 STQNVGEFAKGL
+88 STQNVSEFAREL

-111 DSIQQDTIVKRFNTR
+111 DSIQQDTIVKKFNTR

-134 LKIYDPQ
+134 LKIYDSN
-141 KGDKLIQEAIGAY
+141 KGDKLVQDAIGGY
-154 LETIKAQIMALL
+154 LENMKARIMALL
-166 PSKPF
+166 PGKPF
-171 YIMGNDGNPAWEPI
+171 YVMGNDGNPAWLPI
-185 TWMPEPARVH
+185 QWMPEPARVH

-200 NDDSTHYFPII
+200 NTDSTHYFPII
-211 RYPVTQREGGPSGET
+211 RYPVGHDMASSDPVRSDPVRSDHSGRAEPAVSGSET
-226 ERVEF
+226 VRVEF

-239 CDEPAYLMVGS
+239 CDEPAWMMVDN
-250 RLYHFSKNVDGK
+250 RLYHFGKNVDGK

-280 QQYYERFVTPLIA
+280 QQYYERFVTQLIA
-293 SYDVYAK
+293 AYDVYAK
-300 GFEIRAEVLDPVA
+300 GFEIKAESIEPVP

-318 EMLQTS
+318 ELALSGRAVPASMFTS
-324 KPVPVGV
+324 ESDAPDT
-331 FQDDPEVPDSD
+331 DDDA
-342 EGSGQRI
+342 GQRI
-349 VFDLSFQYGDF
+349 AFDLSFQYGDF
-360 TFRFDSFGPS
+360 LFRFDSFGPS

-376 KKNDDYIFHKIR
+376 KKDDEYVFHKIR

-394 RYKLQFLRDTGLD
+394 RHKLGFLRETGLD
-407 LRHGRLAL
+407 LRHGRLAIS
-415 PKIEAFT
+415 KAEAFN
-422 WLSNHNSQLQEAG
+422 WLADHSADIQNAG
-435 FLLRQNAQDTK
+435 FKLQQHTQDTK
-446 RYFLGYSSINVSIEE
+446 RYFLGYSSIDVSIQE
-461 GRDWFDIYANVRF
+461 GRDWFDIYAKVRF

-488 LNKKHEFTLPN
+488 LAKKREFTLPN
-499 GEIAVIPDAWF
+499 GEVAVIPEAWF

-520 EHPGGIDRD
+520 ELAEGIDR
-529 GHLVLHK
+529 LVLHK

-541 VQELERDNLATTI
+541 VQELERDGLAAAI
-554 ITRKLERLRNFEEI
+554 MSRKLERLRDFAEI
-568 ESFPMPNRFNGNL
+568 ESFPLPSGFRGTL

-610 GKTVMTLAMLQGQK
+610 GKTVMTLAMLQGRK
-624 EAGAVEPSLL
+624 EAAQSEAQTDTTGEPPERRPSLL

-649 KFTPDLRVMVYTGTY
+649 RFTPDLRVMVYTGTY

-691 LSDYRFN
+691 LSDYRFD
-698 YVIMDESQA
+698 YAILDESQA

-717 AVMQLNTAHR
+717 AVMQLNTANR

-738 TMDLWSQMS
+738 TLDLWTQMS

-763 FQIPIEKR
+763 FQLPIEKR
-771 HDEAKTARLY
+771 HDESKTGRLY

-798 DLPAKV
+798 DLPEKV

-809 CDMTPDQSAQYE
+809 CEMSADQSAQYE
-821 EAKSYFRNLILE
+821 EAKSYYRNLILE

-840 AKSQMVVLQGLTKL
+840 ARSQMVVLQGLTKL

-887 ENHKVLVFSQF
+887 EHHKVLVFSQF

-905 RQYLKEKN
+905 RQYLKEKT

-918 LDGSTTDRQSQV
+918 LDGSTIDRQGQV
-930 QLFQTDHSV
+930 ELFQTDDSV

-983 GQQKTVFTYKFIAKN
+983 GQQKTVFTYKFIAKD

-1016 SLVTTEENFM
+1016 SLITTEETFM

>member
-1 MILTHLNTCQQ
+1 
-12 VRPRD
+12 
-17 FFSTSVHLFSA
+17 
-28 FCPIHFRAGPNGLVA
+28 

-70 FVVQRNSRGE
+70 FVVQRNGRGE

-88 STQNVGEFAKGL
+88 STQNVSEFAKGL

-105 ELVRLI
+105 ELVKLI
-111 DSIQQDTIVKRFNTR
+111 DSIQQDTIVKKFNAR

-134 LKIYDPQ
+134 LKIYDNQ
-141 KGDKLIQEAIGAY
+141 KGDKLIQETIGSY

-166 PSKPF
+166 PGKPF

-185 TWMPEPARVH
+185 TWMPEPAKVH

-200 NDDSTHYFPII
+200 NADSTHYFPII
-211 RYPVTQREGGPSGET
+211 RYPIGSRDGGSTET
-226 ERVEF
+226 ERVDF

-239 CDEPAYLMVGS
+239 CDEPAYMMVGN

-262 KLRPFFTKNHIVI
+262 KLRPFFNKNHIVV

-280 QQYYERFVTPLIA
+280 QQYYERFVTQLIA

-300 GFEIRAEVLDPVA
+300 GFEIRSENLEPIP

-318 EMLQTS
+318 ELVS
-324 KPVPVGV
+324 SGRPVPVSLVQSGAGSAEV
-331 FQDDPEVPDSD
+331 AERDDES
-342 EGSGQRI
+342 SQRI
-349 VFDLSFQYGDF
+349 VLDLSFQYGDF
-360 TFRFDSFGPS
+360 TFRFDSFGAS
-370 ANVSLE
+370 SNVSLE
-376 KKNDDYIFHKIR
+376 KKNEEYIFHKIR

-394 RYKLQFLRDTGLD
+394 RQKINFLRDSGLD
-407 LRHGRLAL
+407 LRNGRLVLSKA
-415 PKIEAFT
+415 EAFA
-422 WLSNHNSQLQEAG
+422 WLSDKSSQLREAD
-435 FLLRQNAQDTK
+435 FVLRQDAQDTK
-446 RYFLGYSSINVSIEE
+446 RYFLGYSSLNVSIQE

-488 LNKKHEFTLPN
+488 LNKKREFKLPN
-499 GEIAVIPDAWF
+499 GEIAVIPETWF
-510 TKYSELFGFL
+510 AKYSELFGFL
-520 EHPGGIDRD
+520 EHIDGLD
-529 GHLVLHK
+529 NASNGLILQK

-541 VQELERDNLATTI
+541 VRELERDNLATTVI
-554 ITRKLERLRNFEEI
+554 SRKLERLRDFEEI
-568 ESFPMPNRFNGNL
+568 ERFPLPVQFNGTL
-581 RPYQKA
+581 RPYQQA

-624 EAGAVEPSLL
+624 EAGTTSPSLL

-664 RDKNTAQFDDY
+664 REKNTAQFDGY

-680 SYGIVRIDIDL
+680 SYGIVRIDIDI

-698 YVIMDESQA
+698 YVILDESQA

-717 AVMQLNTAHR
+717 AVVQLNTAYR

-771 HDEAKTARLY
+771 HDDAKINRLY
-781 GLIKPF
+781 SLIKPF
-787 MLRRNKSQVAT
+787 MLRRNKAQVAT

-809 CDMTPDQSAQYE
+809 SEMTPDQEKQYE
-821 EAKSYFRNLILE
+821 EAKSYYRNLILE
-833 RIEEEGM
+833 HIEEEGM

-866 DYEGDSGKLD
+866 DYEGGSGKLA
-876 DVLMRLETAMT
+876 DVLIRLESAMT
-887 ENHKVLVFSQF
+887 ENHKVLIFSQF

-905 RQYLKEKN
+905 QHYLKEKH

-930 QLFQTDHSV
+930 NLFQTDDSV

-974 QAIDRAHRI
+974 QAVDRAHRI

-1016 SLVTTEENFM
+1016 SLITTEENFM
-1026 KSLTKEDIMV
+1026 KSLTKEDIIA

>member
-1 MILTHLNTCQQ
+1 
-12 VRPRD
+12 
-17 FFSTSVHLFSA
+17 
-28 FCPIHFRAGPNGLVA
+28 
-43 MKVSPLQP
+43 MKVSPSEP

-57 LLDHEFLGYLIEA
+57 LLEHEFLGYLIEA
-70 FVVQRNSRGE
+70 FVVQLNGRGE
-80 LTLQNQTL
+80 LTLLNQTL
-88 STQNVGEFAKGL
+88 STQNVAEFSQEL
-100 DERDF
+100 DKRDF

-111 DSIQQDTIVKRFNTR
+111 ESIQQDTIVKKFNNR

-134 LKIYDPQ
+134 LKIYDPH
-141 KGDKLIQEAIGAY
+141 KGDKLIQEAICGY

-166 PSKPF
+166 PGKPF
-171 YIMGNDGNPAWEPI
+171 YIMGNDGNPAWSTIE
-185 TWMPEPARVH
+185 WMPEPARIH

-200 NDDSTHYFPII
+200 NTDSTHYFPII
-211 RYPVTQREGGPSGET
+211 RYPVGDTGET

-231 QFKDALMI
+231 QSKGALMI
-239 CDEPAYLMVGS
+239 CDEPAYMMVS
-250 RLYHFSKNVDGK
+250 NRVYHFHKNVDGK
-262 KLRPFFTKNHIVI
+262 KIRPFFTKNHIII
-275 PRNIE
+275 PKNIE
-280 QQYYERFVTPLIA
+280 QQYYERFVTQLIA
-293 SYDVYAK
+293 AYDVYAK
-300 GFEIRAEVLDPVA
+300 GFEIRAEAMEPVP

-318 EMLQTS
+318 EMVTS
-324 KPVPVGV
+324 SRTVSAGLLNDSPES
-331 FQDDPEVPDSD
+331 DDE
-342 EGSGQRI
+342 SGQRI
-349 VFDLSFQYGDF
+349 AFDLSFQYGDF
-360 TFRFDSFGPS
+360 MFRFDSFGPS

-376 KKNDDYIFHKIR
+376 KKGEDYIFHKIR

-394 RYKLQFLRDTGLD
+394 RQKLAFLRESGLD

-415 PKIEAFT
+415 PKSEAFT
-422 WLSNHNSQLQEAG
+422 WLTDNNLSLQEAG
-435 FLLRQNAQDTK
+435 FLLRQNAQDSK
-446 RYFLGYSSINVSIEE
+446 RYFLGYSSISVSIEE

-499 GEIAVIPDAWF
+499 GEIAVIPEVWF
-510 TKYSELFGFL
+510 TKYSELFGFI
-520 EHPGGIDRD
+520 EQPDSIDPRD
-529 GHLVLHK
+529 ADRLVLQK

-541 VQELERDNLATTI
+541 VQELERDNLATTVMS
-554 ITRKLERLRNFEEI
+554 RKLERLRDFEEI
-568 ESFPMPNRFNGNL
+568 ESFAIPGGFRGTL
-581 RPYQKA
+581 RPYQQA

-624 EAGAVEPSLL
+624 EAGATEPSLL

-664 RDKNTAQFDDY
+664 REKNTAQFDGY

-698 YVIMDESQA
+698 YVILDESQA

-717 AVMQLNTAHR
+717 AVMLLNAAHR

-738 TMDLWSQMS
+738 TMDLWTQMS

-763 FQIPIEKR
+763 FLIPIEKR

-781 GLIKPF
+781 SLIKPF
-787 MLRRNKSQVAT
+787 MLRRNKAQVAT
-798 DLPAKV
+798 DLPEKV
-804 ESVLY
+804 ESILY
-809 CDMTPDQSAQYE
+809 SEMTPDQEKQYE
-821 EAKSYFRNLILE
+821 EAKSFYRNLILE
-833 RIEEEGM
+833 RIEEDGM

-854 RQIANHPRMVDA
+854 RQIANHPRMVD
-866 DYEGDSGKLD
+866 DEYEGDSGKLSD
-876 DVLMRLETAMT
+876 MLLRLETAMI
-887 ENHKVLVFSQF
+887 EHHKVLVFSQF

-918 LDGSTTDRQSQV
+918 LDGSTQDRQSQV
-930 QLFQTDHSV
+930 ELFQTDDSV

-974 QAIDRAHRI
+974 QAVDRAHRI

-1016 SLVTTEENFM
+1016 SLIATEENFM

>member
-1 MILTHLNTCQQ
+1 
-12 VRPRD
+12 
-17 FFSTSVHLFSA
+17 
-28 FCPIHFRAGPNGLVA
+28 

-70 FVVQRNSRGE
+70 FVVQRNSKGE

-105 ELVRLI
+105 ELVKLI
-111 DSIQQDTIVKRFNTR
+111 DSIQQDTIVKKFNTR

-134 LKIYDPQ
+134 LKIYDSQ
-141 KGDKLIQEAIGAY
+141 KGDKLIQEAIGSY
-154 LETIKAQIMALL
+154 LETIKAKIMALL
-166 PSKPF
+166 PGKPF
-171 YIMGNDGNPAWEPI
+171 YIMGNDGNPAWESI
-185 TWMPEPARVH
+185 IWMPEPARVH

-200 NDDSTHYFPII
+200 NADSTHYFPII
-211 RYPVTQREGGPSGET
+211 RYPVGPREGGPREGGPKDGKDGGSVDT

-231 QFKDALMI
+231 QYKDALMI
-239 CDEPAYLMVGS
+239 CDEPAYLLVNN

-300 GFEIRAEVLDPVA
+300 GFEIRTEAMEPVP
-313 VLTVS
+313 VLTVA
-318 EMLQTS
+318 EMVQSS
-324 KPVPVGV
+324 KAVPVAL
-331 FQDDPEVPDSD
+331 FQDGVDVIDNEDV
-342 EGSGQRI
+342 GNQRI
-349 VFDLSFQYGDF
+349 MFDLSFQYGDF
-360 TFRFDSFGPS
+360 TFRYDNFGAS

-376 KKNDDYIFHKIR
+376 KKNDEYVFHKIR

-394 RYKLQFLRDTGLD
+394 RLKLTFLRESGLD

-415 PKIEAFT
+415 SKSEAFS
-422 WLSNHNSQLQEAG
+422 WLANNNSQLKEAG
-435 FLLRQNAQDTK
+435 FLLRQDAQDTK
-446 RYFLGYSSINVSIEE
+446 RYFLGYSSINVSIKE

-499 GEIAVIPDAWF
+499 GEIAVIPEAWF

-520 EHPGGIDRD
+520 EHPNGIDEDER
-529 GHLVLHK
+529 LVLHK

-541 VQELERDNLATTI
+541 VQELERENLATTI
-554 ITRKLERLRNFEEI
+554 ISRKLERLRDFEEI
-568 ESFPMPNRFNGNL
+568 ESFPLPTRFMGNL
-581 RPYQKA
+581 RPYQQA

-624 EAGAVEPSLL
+624 EAGVTEPSLL

-664 RDKNTAQFDDY
+664 REKNTAQFDDY

-698 YVIMDESQA
+698 YVILDESQA
-707 IKNPSSHITK
+707 IKNPSSHITR
-717 AVMQLNTAHR
+717 AVMQLNNAFR
-727 LILTGTPLENS
+727 LILTGTPIENS

-771 HDEAKTARLY
+771 HDEARTGKLY

-787 MLRRNKSQVAT
+787 MLRRNKAQVAT
-798 DLPAKV
+798 DLPPKV

-809 CDMTPDQSAQYE
+809 SDMTPDQAAQYE
-821 EAKSYFRNLILE
+821 EAKSYYRNLILE
-833 RIEEEGM
+833 RIEEEGI
-840 AKSQMVVLQGLTKL
+840 AKSQMIVLQGLTKL

-866 DYEGDSGKLD
+866 EYEGDSGKLD
-876 DVLMRLETAMT
+876 DMLMRLESAMT

-898 IKHLNVV
+898 IKHLTVV

-918 LDGSTTDRQSQV
+918 LDGSTVDRQSQV
-930 QLFQTDHSV
+930 ELFQTDDSV

-974 QAIDRAHRI
+974 QAVDRAHRI

-1016 SLVTTEENFM
+1016 SLITTEENFM
-1026 KSLTKEDIMV
+1026 KALTKEDIMV

>member
-1 MILTHLNTCQQ
+1 
-12 VRPRD
+12 
-17 FFSTSVHLFSA
+17 
-28 FCPIHFRAGPNGLVA
+28 

-57 LLDHEFLGYLIEA
+57 LLNHEFLGYLIEA

-88 STQNVGEFAKGL
+88 STQNVSEFAKGL

-105 ELVRLI
+105 DLVKLI
-111 DSIQQDTIVKRFNTR
+111 DSIQQDTIVKKFNTR

-134 LKIYDPQ
+134 LKIYDSQ
-141 KGDKLIQEAIGAY
+141 KGDKIVQEAIGAY
-154 LETIKAQIMALL
+154 LETIKAKVMAML
-166 PSKPF
+166 PGKPF
-171 YIMGNDGNPAWEPI
+171 YIMGNDGNPAWQAI
-185 TWMPEPARVH
+185 NWMPEPARVH
-195 FHFVR
+195 FHFIR
-200 NDDSTHYFPII
+200 NSDSTHYFPII
-211 RYPVTQREGGPSGET
+211 RYPIGARQNGSGETNHTSET

-239 CDEPAYLMVGS
+239 CDEPAYMMVGN

-275 PRNIE
+275 PRNLE
-280 QQYYERFVTPLIA
+280 QQYYERFVAQLIA

-300 GFEIRAEVLDPVA
+300 GFEIRGEVMAPVP

-318 EMLQTS
+318 EVVQANR
-324 KPVPVGV
+324 PVPVAL
-331 FQDDPEVPDSD
+331 FQSDSD
-342 EGSGQRI
+342 DIDTMGGEDEHGQRI
-349 VFDLSFQYGDF
+349 MFDLAFQYGDF
-360 TFRFDSFGPS
+360 TFRFDNFGPS

-376 KKNDDYIFHKIR
+376 KKNDEYIFHKIR

-394 RYKLQFLRDTGLD
+394 RQKLSFLRDAGLD
-407 LRHGRLAL
+407 LRQGRLAL
-415 PKIEAFT
+415 PKTEAFS
-422 WLSNHNSQLQEAG
+422 WLSNHGRQLEETG
-435 FLLRQNAQDTK
+435 FLLRQDAQDTK
-446 RYFLGYSSINVSIEE
+446 RYFLGYSSINVSIQES
-461 GRDWFDIYANVRF
+461 RDWFDIYANVRF
-474 GEFEIPFLKLRTLI
+474 GEFEIPFLKLRKLI

-499 GEIAVIPDAWF
+499 GEVAVIPDAWF
-510 TKYSELFGFL
+510 TKYSELFGFIEQL
-520 EHPGGIDRD
+520 DDSDSDDAR
-529 GHLVLHK
+529 LVLQK

-541 VQELERDNLATTI
+541 VQELESDNLATTVI
-554 ITRKLERLRNFEEI
+554 SRKLERLRDFEEI
-568 ESFPMPNRFNGNL
+568 EQFPLPHRFRGTL
-581 RPYQKA
+581 RPYQQA

-624 EAGAVEPSLL
+624 EAGVIEPSLL

-649 KFTPDLRVMVYTGTY
+649 KFTPDLRIMVYTGTY

-691 LSDYRFN
+691 LSNYRFN
-698 YVIMDESQA
+698 YVILDESQA

-717 AVMQLNTAHR
+717 AVRQLNTAFR

-738 TMDLWSQMS
+738 TLDLWSQMS

-771 HDEAKTARLY
+771 HDDAKTGRLY
-781 GLIKPF
+781 SLIKPF
-787 MLRRNKSQVAT
+787 MLRRNKAQVAT
-798 DLPAKV
+798 DLPEKV

-809 CDMTPDQSAQYE
+809 CEMTPDQETQYE
-821 EAKSYFRNLILE
+821 EAKSYYRNLILE
-833 RIEEEGM
+833 HIEEEGM
-840 AKSQMVVLQGLTKL
+840 AKSQMIVLQGLTKL

-876 DVLMRLETAMT
+876 DVLMRLESAMT

-905 RQYLKEKN
+905 QQYLKEKK

-930 QLFQTDHSV
+930 QLFQTDDSV

-974 QAIDRAHRI
+974 QAVDRAHRI

-1016 SLVTTEENFM
+1016 SLISTEETFM
-1026 KSLTKEDIMV
+1026 KSLTREDIMV